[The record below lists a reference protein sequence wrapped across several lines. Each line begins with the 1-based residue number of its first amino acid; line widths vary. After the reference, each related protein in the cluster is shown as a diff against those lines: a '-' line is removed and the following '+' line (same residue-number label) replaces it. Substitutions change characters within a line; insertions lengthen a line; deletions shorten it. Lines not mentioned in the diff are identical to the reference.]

1 MQALSTKAVVL
12 YIGIFVTTF
21 IGKIKSKFSSNF
33 DIEKGWSKRGSSGS
47 FKRTAEVWAFAIK
60 FIFRW
65 LKVKKLEK
73 VDPIQFSTAQTELAI
88 ILRDKLLEL
97 GKFLDSV
104 LVFYNFLTHSLTH
117 SPTYSLTY
125 SHAGPTFIKLG
136 QLLSTRVDI
145 LPKEYINALALLQDK
160 VHFNLLLTHSVTHS
174 VTQKGTWFPG

>member
-47 FKRTAEVWAFAIK
+47 FKRTVEVWAFAIK

-104 LVFYNFLTHSLTH
+104 LVFYNLLTHSLTH
-117 SPTYSLTY
+117 SLANLLTYSLTR
-125 SHAGPTFIKLG
+125 S
-136 QLLSTRVDI
+136 
-145 LPKEYINALALLQDK
+145 
-160 VHFNLLLTHSVTHS
+160 LTHSLTHS
-174 VTQKGTWFPG
+174 QAQHLSNSVNCYQLALTYYLKNTLMH